1 VFRVFRS
8 WNPGAP
14 INHSSQDGAA
24 PQLELFAPHW
34 TAERLEA
41 RLTADSGHRVRVAL
55 TRNRVAMASVRAD
68 PDGAVRLRLDRGFGQ
83 APEPVIQALGRYLKG
98 RRRVDWEVVARFAGN
113 LQPTP
118 RAPAPR
124 QLLTR
129 GRVYDLAAI
138 RDRVN
143 HDFFEGR
150 LACRIGW
157 GTRGRRRRR
166 AWCRT
171 IRYGSYIK
179 AQDLVRINPILD
191 DPRVPADF
199 MAYIVFH
206 EMLHAVVPS
215 EAGLRRRHHHARY
228 RHLERRFPDY
238 ERMQR
243 LSSELVNV
251 LVG

>member
-1 VFRVFRS
+1 
-8 WNPGAP
+8 
-14 INHSSQDGAA
+14 
-24 PQLELFAPHW
+24 
-34 TAERLEA
+34 
-41 RLTADSGHRVRVAL
+41 
-55 TRNRVAMASVRAD
+55 MASLRIEPNGD
-68 PDGAVRLRLDRGFGQ
+68 VRLRLDRGFGQ
-83 APEPVIQALGRYLKG
+83 APEAVIQALVRYLKG
-98 RRRVDWEVVARFAGN
+98 HRRADWQIVGAFAGN
-113 LQPTP
+113 LMPAP

-129 GRVYDLAAI
+129 GRIYDLAAI

-143 HDFFEGR
+143 HEFFEGR

>member
-1 VFRVFRS
+1 MNGEHV
-8 WNPGAP
+8 GE
-14 INHSSQDGAA
+14 A

-34 TAERLEA
+34 MADRLEA
-41 RLTADSGHRVRVAL
+41 RLASDTGISVRVAF
-55 TRNRVAMASVRAD
+55 TRNRVSMLSVRVG
-68 PDGAVRLRLDRGFGQ
+68 PDGVIRLRLDRGFGH
-83 APEPVIQALGRYLKG
+83 APEPVVHALGRFLKG
-98 RRRVDWEVVARFAGN
+98 RRRADWLVVARFAGD
-113 LQPTP
+113 LTPAP
-118 RAPAPR
+118 RAPVAR

-143 HDFFEGR
+143 REFFEGR
-150 LACRIGW
+150 LRCRIGW
-157 GTRGRRRRR
+157 GARGRRRRR

-179 AQDLVRINPILD
+179 AQDLIRINPILD
-191 DPRVPADF
+191 DPRVPPDF
-199 MAYIVFH
+199 VTYIVFH

-215 EAGLRRRHHHARY
+215 ESGLRRRHHHAAY

-243 LSSELVNV
+243 LSAELVNV
-251 LVG
+251 LVGA